1 MLELVDLFWKEGQ
14 NFDIQK
20 REDYQEAVNRA
31 FKDFSSRTL
40 DKIVDNAKVDEIKRK
55 VAQQYI
61 VDRFY
66 EYFNEEN
73 VVDFETWHNETCEEF
88 LKLYN
93 EAIKDNYKA
102 VRYGKAQKIVNMM
115 FKYLYCYSNAE
126 HYEEKFQNCHLT
138 LDSYT
143 LEWFQDRVVKK
154 LNEARKKGKDYIRK
168 MEGTWSNLEKGN
180 KECIWSYLWIQSEIK
195 KYLRACPF
203 HNQNNPFKAEFL
215 IWDTYRKIRFEKE
228 FRKMLS
234 SYINNLKEE
243 DPLIA
248 DEDILENLKGLISNI
263 VI

>member
-1 MLELVDLFWKEGQ
+1 MLTDLFWRDGVQ
-14 NFDIQK
+14 YNINN
-20 REDYQEAVNRA
+20 RGDYQEAVNRA

-55 VAQQYI
+55 EAQQYI

-66 EYFNEEN
+66 AYFNEEN

-88 LKLYN
+88 LKRYN

-143 LEWFQDRVVKK
+143 LEWFQDKVVKK
-154 LNEARKKGKDYIRK
+154 LNETRKKGKDYIKK
-168 MEGTWSNLEKGN
+168 MEGTWSNLEKGD
-180 KECIWSYLWIQSEIK
+180 KECIWSYLWIQNEIK
-195 KYLRACPF
+195 KYLNTCP
-203 HNQNNPFKAEFL
+203 HDNQDNPFKAEFS
-215 IWDTYRKIRFEKE
+215 IWDDYRNMRLEKE
-228 FRKMLS
+228 FTKIFS
-234 SYINNLKEE
+234 SYVRKIKEDDNTINDEQILDKLKL
-243 DPLIA
+243 LIA
-248 DEDILENLKGLISNI
+248 NVVVD
-263 VI
+263 